1 MNRGTP
7 LAPTFRQV
15 DVHPYPL
22 VTASLLTLLFLAFLM
37 LTPVGSI
44 HKPLLL
50 PVATSAPT
58 ILDTGNLIHI
68 SIQADGFVFIDAKW
82 YPLSDLPRALHHAVL
97 VTPPCRGCGLVLSI
111 DRSLPFSSVRR
122 FLSLLAAAGAS
133 HVILDVEPAS
143 ASLPVPGT

>member
-1 MNRGTP
+1 MNRVTP
-7 LAPTFRQV
+7 FAPTFHQV
-15 DVHPYPL
+15 DVHPFPL
-22 VTASLLTLLFLAFLM
+22 VTASLLTLLFLVFLM

-58 ILDTGNLIHI
+58 ILDTGNLVHI
-68 SIQADGFVFIDAKW
+68 SVQADGSVFIDAKW
-82 YPLSDLPRALHHAVL
+82 YPLRELPQALHHAVL
-97 VTPPCRGCGLVLSI
+97 LTPPCRGCGLVLSI

-122 FLSLLAAAGAS
+122 LLRLIADAGGS

-143 ASLPVPGT
+143 AMPLLPGT